1 MLIAEFS
8 IIQIAG
14 GIVIALVAAQSLLFV
29 FGSVLRLRRERKAQS
44 LSLALLQERI
54 DAARASRAKVEQA
67 VAVWN
72 GWRKFEV
79 FKRGP
84 EPGDVCSFYLRPH
97 DGKPL
102 PGFKPGQYLTFQLNI
117 PGKDKPVVRC
127 YSLSDG
133 PRPDYYRVSI
143 KRCPA
148 PKGKPEIPPGL
159 SSNFFH
165 DSVKEGDIL
174 DVRAPGGHFYLDT
187 AANTPVVLI
196 GGGIGITP
204 VLSMLN
210 TLVADGTLKRQ
221 VHFFLGVRS
230 SKDHPMKA
238 HLEELKRLHDKLTLH
253 ICYSGPEKD
262 DVKDRDYQHAERVSI
277 DLFKRVLPS
286 NNFDFYLCGPP
297 PMMESIVPGL
307 EAWGV
312 PDERVHFEAFGPASV
327 KKVKKEEP
335 PVGAASATPAAAGLE
350 VVFAKTGRTCTWNPE
365 MGTLLEFG
373 EKNGITMDFGC
384 RAGNCG
390 TCITAIKEGDVHYA
404 NPPGAAPEKGSCLTC
419 VAVPKT
425 RIVLDA

>member
-1 MLIAEFS
+1 MLAQTLIM
-8 IIQIAG
+8 IAG
-14 GIVIALVAAQSLLFV
+14 GIVIALVAMQSLLFV
-29 FGSVLRLRRERKAQS
+29 LGSMLRLARERRTQA
-44 LSLALLQERI
+44 LSLRLFQERI
-54 DAARASRAKVEQA
+54 DVVRAAAKKTQDA
-67 VAVWN
+67 VASWN

-79 FKRGP
+79 FKREP

-117 PGKDKPVVRC
+117 PGKDKPIVRC

-133 PRPDYYRVSI
+133 PRREYYRVSI

-148 PKGKPEIPPGL
+148 PRGKPEIPPGL

-165 DSVKEGDIL
+165 DHVKESDIL
-174 DVRAPGGHFYLDT
+174 DVRAPGGHFFLDLDAT
-187 AANTPVVLI
+187 GPIVLI

-221 VHFFLGVRS
+221 VHFFLGVRN
-230 SKDHPMKA
+230 SKEHPMKA
-238 HLEELKRLHDKLTLH
+238 HLEELNKLHEKLTLH
-253 ICYSGPEKD
+253 VCYSNPDEK

-297 PMMESIVPGL
+297 PMMESVVPGL
-307 EAWGV
+307 EEWGV
-312 PDERVHFEAFGPASV
+312 PEDRVHYEAFGPASI

-335 PVGAASATPAAAGLE
+335 AAVETSGAAVAGIE
-350 VVFAKTGRTCTWNPE
+350 IVFAKSNRTCTWTAAS
-365 MGTLLEFG
+365 GTLLEFG

-390 TCITAIKEGDVHYA
+390 TCLTAVKEGDVTYST
-404 NPPGAAPEKGSCLTC
+404 PPGAAPEKGSCLTC

-425 RIVLDA
+425 KLVLDA

>member
-1 MLIAEFS
+1 MFAQSLIT
-8 IIQIAG
+8 IAG
-14 GIVIALVAAQSLLFV
+14 AVVIALVALQAMLFV
-29 FGSVLRLRRERKAQS
+29 LGSFLRLSRERKTQA
-44 LSLALLQERI
+44 LSLKLFQERV
-54 DAARASRAKVEQA
+54 DAVRAARVKTEQA
-67 VAVWN
+67 VASWN
-72 GWRKFEV
+72 GWRKFQV
-79 FKRGP
+79 VKRAP
-84 EPGDVCSFYLRPH
+84 EPGDICSFYLQPH
-97 DGKPL
+97 DGKAL

-133 PRPDYYRVSI
+133 VRPDYYRVSI

-165 DSVKEGDIL
+165 DHVKEGDIL
-174 DVRAPGGHFYLDT
+174 DVRAPGGHFFLDLES
-187 AANTPVVLI
+187 NSPVVLI

-210 TLVADGTLKRQ
+210 TLVSDGVLKRQ

-253 ICYSGPEKD
+253 VCYSQPEAT
-262 DVKDRDYQHAERVSI
+262 DVKDRDYQYAERVSV

-297 PMMESIVPGL
+297 PMMESVVPDL
-307 EAWGV
+307 EKWGV

-327 KKVKKEEP
+327 KKVKKDEP
-335 PVGAASATPAAAGLE
+335 APVAAAAGGAATAGLE
-350 VVFAKTGRTCTWNPE
+350 IVFAKSNRTCTWNAAS
-365 MGTLLEFG
+365 GTLLEFA
-373 EKNGITMDFGC
+373 EKNGVTMDFGC

-390 TCITAIKEGDVHYA
+390 TCLTAVKEGEVSYA

-425 RIVLDA
+425 KLVLDA

>member
-1 MLIAEFS
+1 
-8 IIQIAG
+8 
-14 GIVIALVAAQSLLFV
+14 
-29 FGSVLRLRRERKAQS
+29 
-44 LSLALLQERI
+44 
-54 DAARASRAKVEQA
+54 
-67 VAVWN
+67 
-72 GWRKFEV
+72 
-79 FKRGP
+79 
-84 EPGDVCSFYLRPH
+84 
-97 DGKPL
+97 
-102 PGFKPGQYLTFQLNI
+102 
-117 PGKDKPVVRC
+117 VR
-127 YSLSDG
+127 S
-133 PRPDYYRVSI
+133 DYYRVSI

-148 PKGKPEIPPGL
+148 PKDKPGIPPGL
-159 SSNFFH
+159 CSNFFH

-174 DVRAPGGHFYLDT
+174 DVKAPGGHFYLDLE
-187 AANTPVVLI
+187 ANTPIVLI

-210 TLVADGTLKRQ
+210 TLIADGTLKRE

-238 HLEELKRLHDKLTLH
+238 HLEDLARMHDKLKLH
-253 ICYSGPEKD
+253 ICYSGPEKT

-286 NNFDFYLCGPP
+286 NNFDYYLCGPP
-297 PMMESIVPGL
+297 AMMESVVPGL

-312 PDERVHFEAFGPASV
+312 PDERVHFEAFGPASI

-335 PVGAASATPAAAGLE
+335 PAAPTVGGAAPAGLE
-350 VVFAKTGRTCTWNPE
+350 VVFAKAGKTCTWTPSL
-365 MGTLLEFG
+365 GTLLEFA
-373 EKNGITMDFGC
+373 EKNGVTMDFGC

-425 RIVLDA
+425 KLVLDA

>member
-1 MLIAEFS
+1 MFSQTLIT
-8 IIQIAG
+8 IAG
-14 GIVIALVAAQSLLFV
+14 GIVIVLVALQAMLFV
-29 FGSVLRLRRERKAQS
+29 LGSMTRLARERKTQAI
-44 LSLALLQERI
+44 ALRLFQERV
-54 DAARASRAKVEQA
+54 DAVRA
-67 VAVWN
+67 VAKKTQDAVSGWN

-79 FKRGP
+79 MKREP

-117 PGKDKPVVRC
+117 PGRDKPLVRC

-133 PRPDYYRVSI
+133 PRNEYYRVSI

-148 PKGKPEIPPGL
+148 PKGKPEIPPGI

-165 DSVKEGDIL
+165 DHVKEGEIL
-174 DVRAPGGHFYLDT
+174 DVRAPGGHFYLDLEAT
-187 AANTPVVLI
+187 GPVVLI

-204 VLSMLN
+204 VLSMIN
-210 TLVADGTLKRQ
+210 TLTLDGTLKRQ
-221 VHFFLGVRS
+221 VHFFLGVRN

-238 HLEELKRLHDKLTLH
+238 HLEELTRLHDKLKLH
-253 ICYSGPEKD
+253 VCYSNPDDK

-327 KKVKKEEP
+327 KKAKKDEP
-335 PVGAASATPAAAGLE
+335 VVVAEAGAAPVTLE
-350 VVFAKTGRTCTWNPE
+350 VVFAKSNRTCAWTPAS
-365 MGTLLEFG
+365 GTLLEFA
-373 EKNGITMDFGC
+373 EKNGVTLDSGC

-390 TCITAIKEGDVHYA
+390 TCLTAVKEGEVAYA

-425 RIVLDA
+425 KLVLDA